1 MYEKEPQGGVVVCY
15 DEFGPMELKPIHGTG
30 WFRKKKR
37 ARLRATYSRKCGTEQ
52 LLAFYDVHA
61 DCLQGTVRKRKTS
74 ADVLAAFRRLRACY
88 PAETRIYLIMDNL
101 SSHKQKDIASFMKDN
116 NMEVAWTPTYASW
129 LNAIE
134 AHFCSLKKFV
144 LSNSD
149 DMSHYE
155 RRKRIGRYLTWRN
168 REHSARGCPL
178 AQFRR
183 IKLEVH

>member
-1 MYEKEPQGGVVVCY
+1 MVCY
-15 DEFGPMELKPIHGTG
+15 DEFGPMELKPMHGTG

-37 ARLRATYSRKCGTEQ
+37 ARLRATYNRKCGTEQ

-61 DCLQGTVRKRKTS
+61 DCLQGMVRKRKTS

-88 PAETRIYLIMDNL
+88 PPQVRIYLIMDNL
-101 SSHKQKDIASFMKDN
+101 SSHKHKAIAGFMETS
-116 NMEVAWTPTYASW
+116 NMEAVWTPTYASW

-149 DMSHYE
+149 DMSHEE
-155 RRKRIGRYLTWRN
+155 RRKRIARYLTWRN
-168 REHSARGCPL
+168 REHSARACPL
-178 AQFRR
+178 AAFRR
-183 IKLEVH
+183 IKLDGH

>member
-1 MYEKEPQGGVVVCY
+1 VVVCY

-30 WFRKKKR
+30 WFARKKR
-37 ARLRATYSRKCGTEQ
+37 VRLRATYRRLAGTEQ
-52 LLAFYDVHA
+52 LLAFYDVH
-61 DCLQGTVRKRKTS
+61 S

-88 PAETRIYLIMDNL
+88 PPDVRIYLIMDNL
-101 SSHKQKDIASFMKDN
+101 SSHKQKDVASFIEAN
-116 NMEVAWTPTYASW
+116 NMEVAWTPTHASW

-149 DMSHYE
+149 DMSHDE

-178 AQFRR
+178 AAFRR

>member
-1 MYEKEPQGGVVVCY
+1 VVVCY

-30 WFRKKKR
+30 WFARKKR
-37 ARLRATYSRKCGTEQ
+37 VRLRATYRRLAGTEQ

-61 DCLQGTVRKRKTS
+61 DCLQGLVRKRKTS

-88 PAETRIYLIMDNL
+88 PPDVR
-101 SSHKQKDIASFMKDN
+101 KQKDVASFIEAN
-116 NMEVAWTPTYASW
+116 NMEVAWTPTHASW

-149 DMSHYE
+149 DMSHDE

-178 AQFRR
+178 AAFRR

>member
-1 MYEKEPQGGVVVCY
+1 MVVCY
-15 DEFGPMELKPIHGTG
+15 DEFGPMELRPIHGTG
-30 WFRKKKR
+30 WFAKKKPN
-37 ARLRATYSRKCGTEQ
+37 RLRATYRRLCGIEQ

-74 ADVLAAFRRLRACY
+74 KDVLAAFRRLRACY
-88 PAETRIYLIMDNL
+88 PIETRIYLIMDNL
-101 SSHKQKDIASFMKDN
+101 SSHKQKDVASYIEGN

-134 AHFCSLKKFV
+134 AHFASLKKFV

-168 REHSARGCPL
+168 REHAARGCPL
-178 AQFRR
+178 AMYRR
-183 IKLEVH
+183 IKLDGH

>member
-1 MYEKEPQGGVVVCY
+1 VVVCY

-30 WFRKKKR
+30 WFARKKR
-37 ARLRATYSRKCGTEQ
+37 VRLRATYRR
-52 LLAFYDVHA
+52 LAA
-61 DCLQGTVRKRKTS
+61 DCLQGLVRKRKTS

-88 PAETRIYLIMDNL
+88 PPDVRIYLIMDNL
-101 SSHKQKDIASFMKDN
+101 SSHKQKDVASFIEAN
-116 NMEVAWTPTYASW
+116 NMEVAWTPTHASW

-149 DMSHYE
+149 DMSHDE

-178 AQFRR
+178 AAFRR